1 MKTSEMNAHEKL
13 AFRFICES
21 MSDIIG
27 GYENSLIDNEEDS
40 EEYKNAYDFL
50 HSGHEALIDFIYYDV
65 MASAD
70 KGTAKH
76 MRFAGEAFIRE
87 RISKRLT
94 KWGY

>member
-1 MKTSEMNAHEKL
+1 MKTSEMNAHELL
-13 AFRFICES
+13 AFRFVCAE
-21 MSDIIG
+21 MSEIIG
-27 GYENSLIDNEEDS
+27 GNENTLNDYEEDS
-40 EEYKNAYDFL
+40 EEYKSAYEFL
-50 HSGHEALIDFIYYDV
+50 HSGHNELVDFIYRNV
-65 MASAD
+65 MIAAD